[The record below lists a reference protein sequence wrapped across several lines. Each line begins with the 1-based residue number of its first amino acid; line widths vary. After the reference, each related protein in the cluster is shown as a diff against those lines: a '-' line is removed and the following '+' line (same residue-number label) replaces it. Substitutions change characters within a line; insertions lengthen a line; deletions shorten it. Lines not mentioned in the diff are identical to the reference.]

1 MWNISG
7 IFFPPNLI
15 LSKEIFHN
23 CFKFHM
29 KNNKK
34 QNKTQNSLEDFELLW
49 EMTNLIKNLKNTKR
63 FP

>member
-1 MWNISG
+1 
-7 IFFPPNLI
+7 
-15 LSKEIFHN
+15 
-23 CFKFHM
+23 M